1 MRSYKKMNYKLCPII
16 RNYTEVKA
24 IIRYNNDGSILS
36 IPVNPDNTDYQ
47 EYLKWVA
54 EGNTPE
60 PADE

>member
-1 MRSYKKMNYKLCPII
+1 MITKAQLIPFSSSVFIWYDNSNQRLCVP
-16 RNYTEVKA
+16 
-24 IIRYNNDGSILS
+24 NDPS
-36 IPVNPDNTDYQ
+36 NTDYQ